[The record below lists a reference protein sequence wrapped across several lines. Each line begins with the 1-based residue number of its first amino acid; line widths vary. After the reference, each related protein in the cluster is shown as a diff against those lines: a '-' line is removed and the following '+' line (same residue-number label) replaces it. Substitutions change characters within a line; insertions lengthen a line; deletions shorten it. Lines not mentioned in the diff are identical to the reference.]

1 MMSRKILIVGDGL
14 LANYV
19 NQQLSVHY
27 PIIHQNTL
35 EEPLPENIHLA
46 LVLHDGSPSS
56 IHHEAEEI
64 FRSAN
69 IPWLRGFTSFGEGI
83 IGPYVQP
90 NTAGCS
96 LCADARRFIAGFDQK
111 EMWELQRKYSLKKD
125 DAIQRD
131 VCATQTGLLQ
141 MCQLIHAETERILTE
156 GHTSLAEELILL
168 NMQTFQCSRH
178 SFLPDPLCPMCST
191 LPDDTAT
198 DAYISL
204 QSSFKTGNESYRC
217 RSIEDLN
224 TFLTKDY
231 LDYRTGLLNGK
242 MQHSLLPFADVIVNM
257 PLLLGNE
264 GVAGRTHSFRAS
276 EATAILEGLER
287 YCGMTPRGKRTN
299 VHGSYRELED
309 TAINPLTIG
318 VHTDEHYKKTDF
330 PFKPFDPDYPQD
342 WVWGYSLSQ
351 NRPVLVPES
360 IAYYSLGHRD
370 AFVYETSNGC
380 AIGGSLEEAIFHGIL
395 EIVERDAFLLTWY
408 AQLPLPR
415 LDLASADDV
424 ELQLMIERM
433 RTITDYDL
441 HVFDATM
448 EHGIPSIWA
457 IAKNTKK
464 GGMNLVCAGGAHME
478 PMRAVKSAIH
488 ELAGMLL
495 TMDEKLEA
503 NKQKYEQCLRDPYLV
518 TQMDDHSMVYG
529 LPEAEERLQ
538 FLLNDNRSVQTF
550 QQMNQLRSIDRDLTS
565 DLRHLL
571 DRLHHSGL
579 EVIVIDQT
587 VPLIRKNGLY
597 CVKVLIPGMLPMTF
611 GHQLTRTTGLQ
622 RVLTVPLEL
631 GYTNEPLTFEQLN
644 PHPHPFP

>member
-1 MMSRKILIVGDGL
+1 MDRKILIVGDGT
-14 LANYV
+14 LADYV

-27 PIIHQNTL
+27 PIIHQHTI
-35 EEPLPENIHLA
+35 EESLPENIHLA
-46 LVLHDGSPSS
+46 LVLHDGSPPS
-56 IHHEAEEI
+56 IHQKAEQI

-83 IGPYVQP
+83 IGPYVKP
-90 NTAGCS
+90 NKPGCS
-96 LCADARRFIAGFDQK
+96 YCADARRFIAGFDQK
-111 EMWELQRKYSLKKD
+111 EMWELQRKYSLQTD
-125 DAIQRD
+125 DVIQRD

-141 MCQLIHAETERILTE
+141 MCQLIHAETEKILTE

-178 SFLPDPLCPMCST
+178 SFLPDPLCPICST
-191 LPDDTAT
+191 IPEDTEAA
-198 DAYISL
+198 AYLSL
-204 QSSFKTGNESYRC
+204 QPSFKTNGESYRC

-224 TFLTKDY
+224 AFLTQDY

-264 GVAGRTHSFRAS
+264 GVAGRTHSFVTS

-287 YCGMTPRGKRTN
+287 YCGMAPRGKRTN
-299 VHGSYRELED
+299 VHGSYRDFED

-318 VHTDEHYKKTDF
+318 VHTDEHYKKANF
-330 PFKPFDPDYPQD
+330 PFKPFDPDQPQD

-433 RTITDYDL
+433 RTITGYDL

-457 IAKNTKK
+457 IAKNTKQD
-464 GGMNLVCAGGAHME
+464 GMNLVCAGGAHME
-478 PMRAVKSAIH
+478 PLRAVKNAIH

-495 TMDEKLEA
+495 TMDEKFEA
-503 NKQKYEQCLRDPYLV
+503 NKQKYEKCLRDPYLV
-518 TQMDDHSMVYG
+518 TQMEDHSMVYG
-529 LPEAEERLQ
+529 LLEAEERLQ
-538 FLLNDNRSVQTF
+538 FLLNDDRHVQTF
-550 QQMNQLRSIDRDLTS
+550 QQMHQLKSIDRDLTS

-587 VPLIRKNGLY
+587 VPLIQKNGLS

-611 GHQLTRTTGLQ
+611 GHHLTRVKGLQ
-622 RVLTVPLEL
+622 RALTVPMEL
-631 GYTNEPLTFEQLN
+631 GYIDEPLTFEQLN

>member
-1 MMSRKILIVGDGL
+1 MDRKILIVGDGL
-14 LANYV
+14 LADYV

-27 PIIHQNTL
+27 PIIHRHTL
-35 EEPLPENIHLA
+35 EESLPENIHLA
-46 LVLHDGSPSS
+46 LVLHDGSPLS
-56 IHHEAEEI
+56 IHHTAEEI

-83 IGPYVQP
+83 IGPYVRPNQP
-90 NTAGCS
+90 GCS
-96 LCADARRFIAGFDQK
+96 HCADARRFIASFDQK
-111 EMWELQRKYSLKKD
+111 EMWQLQRKYSLKTD
-125 DAIQRD
+125 DVIQRD
-131 VCATQTGLLQ
+131 ICATQTGLLQ
-141 MCQLIHAETERILTE
+141 MCHLIQAETEKILSK
-156 GHTSLAEELILL
+156 GHTSLAEELIFL
-168 NMQTFQCSRH
+168 NLQTFQASRH
-178 SFLPDPLCPMCST
+178 PFLPDPLCPVCST
-191 LPDDTAT
+191 IRDDSA
-198 DAYISL
+198 AAASLSL
-204 QSSFKTGNESYRC
+204 QPSFKTNDESYRC
-217 RSIEDLN
+217 RSIKDLN
-224 TFLTKDY
+224 TFLAKDY

-242 MQHSLLPFADVIVNM
+242 MQHTLLPFADVIVNM

-264 GVAGRTHSFRAS
+264 GVAGRTHSFAIS

-287 YCGMTPRGKRTN
+287 YCGMAPRGKRTN
-299 VHGSYRELED
+299 VHGSYRDFEN

-318 VHTDEHYKKTDF
+318 VHTAEHYRRADF

-342 WVWGYSLSQ
+342 WVWAYSLLQ

-424 ELQLMIERM
+424 ELQWMIERM
-433 RTITDYDL
+433 HTITGYDL

-457 IAKNTKK
+457 IAKNTKQD
-464 GGMNLVCAGGAHME
+464 GMNLVCAGGAHME
-478 PMRAVKSAIH
+478 PLRAIKNAIH

-495 TMDEKLEA
+495 IMDENLET
-503 NKQKYEQCLRDPYLV
+503 NRQKYEQCLLDPYLV
-518 TQMDDHSMVYG
+518 TQMEDHSMLYG
-529 LPEAEERLQ
+529 LPEAEERFH
-538 FLLNDNRSVQTF
+538 FLLNDDRTVQKTF
-550 QQMNQLRSIDRDLTS
+550 QQMNHLKSTNRDLTS

-571 DRLHHSGL
+571 DRLHQSGL

-587 VPLIRKNGLY
+587 VPLIEKNGLS

-611 GHQLTRTTGLQ
+611 GHHLTRTTGLQ
-622 RVLTVPLEL
+622 RALTVPMKL
-631 GYTNEPLTFEQLN
+631 GYTDEPLTFKQLN
-644 PHPHPFP
+644 QHPHPFP

>member
-1 MMSRKILIVGDGL
+1 MDRNILIVGDGL

-19 NQQLSVHY
+19 NQQLSIHY
-27 PIIHQNTL
+27 PTIHQNTL

-46 LVLHDGSPSS
+46 LVLHDGSPPS
-56 IHHEAEEI
+56 IHHEAEQI

-90 NTAGCS
+90 HTTGCS
-96 LCADARRFIAGFDQK
+96 HCADARRFIAGFDQK
-111 EMWELQRKYSLKKD
+111 EMWELQQKHSLKID
-125 DAIQRD
+125 DDVQRD
-131 VCATQTGLLQ
+131 ICATQTGLLQ
-141 MCQLIHAETERILTE
+141 MCHLIHAETEKIITE
-156 GHTSLAEELILL
+156 GHTSLTEELIFL
-168 NMQTFQCSRH
+168 NMRTFQCSRH
-178 SFLPDPLCPMCST
+178 LFLPDPLCPVCST
-191 LPDDTAT
+191 IPDDTEAA
-198 DAYISL
+198 AYLSL
-204 QSSFKTGNESYRC
+204 QPSFKTNTESYRC

-242 MQHSLLPFADVIVNM
+242 MQHSVLPFADVIVNM
-257 PLLLGNE
+257 PLLFGNE
-264 GVAGRTHSFRAS
+264 GVAGRTHSFMVS

-287 YCGMTPRGKRTN
+287 YCGMAPRGKRTN
-299 VHGSYRELED
+299 VHGSYRDFED
-309 TAINPLTIG
+309 VAINPLTIG
-318 VHTDEHYKKTDF
+318 VHMDEHYKKADF
-330 PFKPFDPDYPQD
+330 PFKAFDPDHPQD

-351 NRPVLVPES
+351 NRPVLLPES

-415 LDLASADDV
+415 LDLASTDDV

-433 RTITDYDL
+433 RTITGYEL

-457 IAKNTKK
+457 IAKNTKQD
-464 GGMNLVCAGGAHME
+464 GMNLVCAGGAHME
-478 PMRAVKSAIH
+478 PLRAIKSAIH

-495 TMDEKLEA
+495 TMDKNLET
-503 NKQKYEQCLRDPYLV
+503 NKQKYEHCLRDPYLV
-518 TQMDDHSMVYG
+518 TQMEDHSMVYG

-538 FLLNDNRSVQTF
+538 FLLNDHRSVRTF
-550 QQMNQLRSIDRDLTS
+550 KEMHQLKSTDRDLTS

-587 VPLIRKNGLY
+587 VPLIQKNGLS

-611 GHQLTRTTGLQ
+611 GHQFTRTTGLQ
-622 RVLTVPLEL
+622 RVLTVPMKL
-631 GYTNEPLTFEQLN
+631 GYASEPLTLEQLN